1 MKPKAM
7 KAKFVS
13 YTKKYIVLTI
23 ILFSGLSFARG
34 SETNNQQSAHTLNF
48 GYSPVLR
55 SWWYKD
61 WKPVPP
67 LKFSLNYA
75 YDIPMRSRFVNFY
88 AIGEVSY
95 IGAYDKRVFFA
106 EAVADNLTTK
116 ANLNSVILSVGMGLK
131 VHLVSFLDLAVFYTG
146 GYRYTQSKFEI
157 FGETEVKYGKSKT
170 ELHDFSGCAGVRF
183 IGKINKINVFA
194 GYSLTHMAPTKYV
207 HKVEHYIDV
216 GIGYTF

>member
-1 MKPKAM
+1 MKTRIFFLSM
-7 KAKFVS
+7 TLLLSGFSSAKGV
-13 YTKKYIVLTI
+13 
-23 ILFSGLSFARG
+23 
-34 SETNNQQSAHTLNF
+34 EENHNQQGTHTLSF

-55 SWWYKD
+55 SEWYTI
-61 WKPVPP
+61 KPVPP

-95 IGAYDKRVFFA
+95 IGAYDKLVVFS
-106 EAVADNLTTK
+106 ETEKPEISENLTAK
-116 ANLNSVILSVGMGLK
+116 GNLNSVILSIGMGLK

-157 FGETEVKYGKSKT
+157 FGEADVKYGKSKI

-194 GYSLTHMAPTKYV
+194 GYSFTHMAPTDYY
-207 HKVEHYIDV
+207 HKLEHYVDIGV
-216 GIGYTF
+216 GYTF

>member
-1 MKPKAM
+1 MKVNIKR
-7 KAKFVS
+7 
-13 YTKKYIVLTI
+13 YIVLAV

-34 SETNNQQSAHTLNF
+34 SETNNQQRAHTLNF
-48 GYSPVLR
+48 SYSPVLR
-55 SWWYKD
+55 SSWYEF

-95 IGAYDKRVFFA
+95 IGSYYRKVFFA
-106 EAVADNLTTK
+106 ETAEPEIAENLTMK
-116 ANLNSVILSVGMGLK
+116 SSLNSVIISVGMGLK

-170 ELHDFSGCAGVRF
+170 ELHEFSGCAGVRF

-194 GYSLTHMAPTKYV
+194 GYSLTHLAPTKYV
-207 HKVEHYIDV
+207 HKVEHYMDIGV
-216 GIGYTF
+216 GYTF

>member
-1 MKPKAM
+1 MKNSIKIY
-7 KAKFVS
+7 S
-13 YTKKYIVLTI
+13 VLAITF
-23 ILFSGLSFARG
+23 LLSGLSFAGG
-34 SETNNQQSAHTLNF
+34 SETNRQGAHTLSF
-48 GYSPVLR
+48 GYSLVLR
-55 SWWYKD
+55 SSWYKE

-75 YDIPMRSRFVNFY
+75 YDIPMRSRVVNFY

-95 IGAYDKRVFFA
+95 IGSCYKKVFFA
-106 EAVADNLTTK
+106 ETAEPEIAENLTAK
-116 ANLNSVILSVGMGLK
+116 ANLNSVILSAGMGLK

-170 ELHDFSGCAGVRF
+170 ELHEFSGCAGVRF

-194 GYSLTHMAPTKYV
+194 GYSFTHVAPTDYY
-207 HKVEHYIDV
+207 HKLEHYMDI

>member
-1 MKPKAM
+1 MKVNIKR
-7 KAKFVS
+7 
-13 YTKKYIVLTI
+13 YIVLAV

-34 SETNNQQSAHTLNF
+34 SETNNQQRAHTLNF
-48 GYSPVLR
+48 SYSPVLR
-55 SWWYKD
+55 SWWYEF

-95 IGAYDKRVFFA
+95 IGSYYRKVFFA
-106 EAVADNLTTK
+106 ETAEPEIAENLTMK
-116 ANLNSVILSVGMGLK
+116 SSLNSVIISAGMGLK

-170 ELHDFSGCAGVRF
+170 ELHEFSGCTGVRF

-194 GYSLTHMAPTKYV
+194 GYSLTHLAPTKYV
-207 HKVEHYIDV
+207 HKVEHYMDIGV
-216 GIGYTF
+216 GYTF